1 MKRPLQRRHR
11 GGHASFDKRRETD
24 AVEDRST
31 GRSRSPEEAGGT
43 GSAGGLMSR
52 IYGVAPVLEALRA
65 GGRSVEQ
72 IIIAE
77 GAQHFR
83 LRELLS
89 RAKESHIP
97 VRHAPRAE
105 LQRMAGAGA
114 NHQGVI
120 ASIAAARYTDADEL
134 IEALAGRIGTGEPP
148 LAVLLDGVEDPR
160 NLGAILRT
168 VECVGAHGVFIP
180 ERRAVGLTE
189 TVAKAAAGALER
201 VAVARVQNLVRLVE
215 ELKTR
220 GIWTVGTSADAEMN
234 YTEWDWTSPSALL
247 FGGEGAGLHRLVRE
261 RCDALVRIPVRGHLT
276 SLNVS
281 VAAGVVLY
289 EVLRQRTI
297 KNGTAY
303 KGE

>member
-1 MKRPLQRRHR
+1 VRNTSTPNNNHE
-11 GGHASFDKRRETD
+11 HDSH
-24 AVEDRST
+24 ED
-31 GRSRSPEEAGGT
+31 GSRT
-43 GSAGGLMSR
+43 K
-52 IYGVAPVLEALRA
+52 IYGLAPVLEALRSES
-65 GGRSVEQ
+65 RPIEQ
-72 IIIAE
+72 ITIAE

-83 LRELLS
+83 LRELLT
-89 RAKESHIP
+89 RARELGVP

-105 LQRMAGAGA
+105 LQRMAGLDA

-120 ASIAAARYTDADEL
+120 AVVAAARYADEYEL
-134 IEALAGRIGTGEPP
+134 IEALSARVGTPAPP

-168 VECVGAHGVFIP
+168 VECVGAHAVFIP

-215 ELKTR
+215 ELKQR
-220 GIWTVGTSADAEMN
+220 NIWTVGTSADAAMD
-234 YTEWDWTSPSALL
+234 YTEWDWTIPSAVV

-261 RCDALVRIPVRGHLT
+261 RCDALVRIPVRGHIN

-289 EVLRQRTI
+289 EALRQRTI
-297 KNGTAY
+297 GTAAAY
-303 KGE
+303 KEPEQQVTDDG

>member
-1 MKRPLQRRHR
+1 MKRTEQRRR
-11 GGHASFDKRRETD
+11 GGGHASFDKRRE
-24 AVEDRST
+24 AEKRPSSEPRASHEGEERSAWT
-31 GRSRSPEEAGGT
+31 K
-43 GSAGGLMSR
+43 

-65 GGRSVEQ
+65 GERALEQ
-72 IIIAE
+72 LIIAE
-77 GAQHFR
+77 GAHHHR

-89 RAKESHIP
+89 KARKRGVP

-105 LQRMAGAGA
+105 LQRVAGADA

-120 ASIAAARYTDADEL
+120 AVIAAASYADRDEL
-134 IEALAGRIGTGEPP
+134 IESLAARVGTEEPP
-148 LAVLLDGVEDPR
+148 LAVVLDGVEDPR

-168 VECVGAHGVFIP
+168 AECVGAHCVFIP

-201 VAVARVQNLVRLVE
+201 VQVARVQNLVRLLD
-215 ELKTR
+215 ELKER
-220 GIWTVGTSADAEMN
+220 NIWTVGTSADATRD
-234 YTEWDWTSPSALL
+234 YTEWDWTVPCALV

-261 RCDALVRIPVRGHLT
+261 HCDALVRIPVRGHIT

-289 EVLRQRTI
+289 EALRQRTRNDE
-297 KNGTAY
+297 KD
-303 KGE
+303 